1 MDFEEKAL
9 KEQNLNL
16 KNDYLHKQKKFPTK
30 SQDSGTVTQ
39 TEARFYTEFSISLKR
54 AERKLKAQSIA
65 SRQISRF

>member
-16 KNDYLHKQKKFPTK
+16 KNDYLHEQKKSPTK

-39 TEARFYTEFSISLKR
+39 TEFYTEFSISLKR
-54 AERKLKAQSIA
+54 AERKLKARSIA